1 MRAQLAAVQ
10 SVGGVPHDALV
21 HPVLLGERDHRL
33 RPRPRQP
40 LEQRHCQATFLRRLA
55 EHGRWKLQVIAG
67 EDGAIRLE
75 QRKVQRGLHRLGGFV
90 DDRQIEAPL
99 AQRVRFQPGE
109 RREHDLRALQHVR
122 LRPIFPLSRFR
133 EQRTRLA
140 LLGARFREAA
150 GTTLRPRRKPRLLV
164 LANAGLQRVLQHG
177 GQHPGRMAD
186 ADGVESRCRQPL
198 DQVVHREIRRRG
210 CEHALATR
218 GGAADHVDQD
228 GRLPRSGRT
237 VDEHHIPSPIRQIE
251 RRALLR
257 IQ

>member
-1 MRAQLAAVQ
+1 M
-10 SVGGVPHDALV
+10 
-21 HPVLLGERDHRL
+21 
-33 RPRPRQP
+33 
-40 LEQRHCQATFLRRLA
+40 
-55 EHGRWKLQVIAG
+55 IAG

-75 QRKVQRGLHRLGGFV
+75 QRKVQRGLHRLRGFV

-122 LRPIFPLSRFR
+122 LGPIFPLSRFR

-150 GTTLRPRRKPRLLV
+150 GTTLRPLLARGGPQTQGVLHQARREPRFLV

-186 ADGVESRCRQPL
+186 ADGVEARCRQPL